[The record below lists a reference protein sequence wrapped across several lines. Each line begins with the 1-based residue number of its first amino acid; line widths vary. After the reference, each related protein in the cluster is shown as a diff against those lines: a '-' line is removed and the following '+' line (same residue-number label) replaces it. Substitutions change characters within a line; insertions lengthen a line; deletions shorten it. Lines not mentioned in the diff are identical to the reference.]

1 MVNTRE
7 LAVDMLLRMETEGV
21 YSNLLVRDVLD
32 KHDYLEA
39 KEKAFVKRVTE
50 GTVERRI
57 QLDYVLDAYSK
68 VPSGKMKPFIRCL
81 LRMSV
86 YQLLF
91 MDGIPDAAVCN
102 EAVKLAAKRKF
113 GQLKGFVNGVLRS
126 IARNREQIAGIYPDK
141 GKEPLHYLS
150 VMYSMPEFLVSMWLG
165 EYGMERTEG
174 MLRAML
180 EVHPVTVRVKQGLRE
195 REGGIQGGTDALVTR
210 IREAGI
216 GAVPHPYLDYA
227 CCLTKLEGVRHV
239 PGFSE
244 GLFTVQDVSSM
255 LAVECAGIREG
266 DFVLDV
272 CAAPGGKATH
282 AAELAGETGKVLCRD
297 ISGEKAALV
306 RENAVRLGLDNVE
319 IQVHDARVYD
329 EALQE
334 KADVV
339 LADLPCSG
347 LGILG
352 KKRDIKYN
360 VSLEAL
366 QELPKLQ
373 RELLSTVWRYVKPQ
387 GILLYTTCTIHR
399 EENEETVRWFL
410 EHYPFEAEDISGYLE
425 GVPEKETAKE
435 GYIQLLP
442 GVHAADGFFIAKFR
456 RKDWE
461 IEKQK
466 EGH

>member
-7 LAVDMLLRMETEGV
+7 LAVDMLLRMETEGT

-113 GQLKGFVNGVLRS
+113 GQLKGFVNGVLRG

-141 GKEPLHYLS
+141 GKEPIRYLS
-150 VMYSMPEFLVSMWLG
+150 VLYSMPEFLVSMWLG
-165 EYGMERTEG
+165 QYGMERTEG

-180 EVHPVTVRVKQGLRE
+180 EVHPVTVRVKQELRE
-195 REGGIQGGTDALVTR
+195 RGCRAEGGTGGMDALLTR
-210 IREAGI
+210 IREAGME
-216 GAVPHPYLDYA
+216 AVPHPYLDYA
-227 CCLTKLEGVRHV
+227 CCLTRLEGVRHV
-239 PGFSE
+239 PGFLE

-282 AAELAGETGKVLCRD
+282 AAELAGKTGKVLCRD
-297 ISGEKAALV
+297 ISEEKTALI
-306 RENAVRLGLDNVE
+306 RENAARLGLANME
-319 IQVHDARVYD
+319 IQAHDARVYD

-366 QELPKLQ
+366 GELPILQ
-373 RELLSTVWRYVKPQ
+373 RDLLSTVWRYVKPQ
-387 GILLYTTCTIHR
+387 GILLYTTCTVHR

-442 GVHAADGFFIAKFR
+442 GVHDSDGFFIAKFR
-456 RKDWE
+456 RKD
-461 IEKQK
+461 
-466 EGH
+466 